1 VGGGM
6 TRDRAGQA
14 AIVVVLLLLSIP
26 LFFSIYRDAAFNT
39 APRDDYGPYLQSIVG
54 AGGHVPGAPMAYRL
68 FSVLLAVPFY
78 FVLPVYHFS
87 NLPAVDPNYLKA
99 TEAIS
104 ATSWLCLLAMA
115 GVIYVTCRDKA
126 GATRKSAFL
135 VALLALFFA
144 QFTGVTTIDPIAL
157 LIISV
162 LIYFFDRIQLFAPLV
177 VVSVGFNEKVAFLFV
192 IVFGLRLLLAR
203 DRSALSFLAVSL
215 LAAVVYFAVRIIVA
229 EPGNGNQTSPSTYWH
244 SLVSTM
250 KVSLTLKGLV
260 INVLPIVL
268 VALVA
273 WLDVR
278 MARQLGYQSALWR
291 NTDALVFLGMLL
303 IGLAIDVQYTA
314 GRLVMF
320 TFPLYMPLL
329 ALRLDATFPDGAAQQ
344 EGSGN
349 HGIAQSRG
357 HDR

>member
-1 VGGGM
+1 MHPGGGGGM
-6 TRDRAGQA
+6 TRDRAGYA
-14 AIVVVLLLLSIP
+14 AIVVTLIPKSIP
-26 LFFSIYRDAAFNT
+26 LFFSIYRDAVFNT
-39 APRDDYGPYLQSIVG
+39 APRDDYGPYLQHIVG
-54 AGGHVPGAPMAYRL
+54 AGGHVPGAPMTYRL
-68 FSVLLAVPFY
+68 FSVLIAVPFY
-78 FVLPVYHFS
+78 YLLPLYHFT
-87 NLPAVDPNYLKA
+87 NLPAVDPSYLKA

-104 ATSWLCLLAMA
+104 ATSWLSLLAMA
-115 GVIYVTCRDKA
+115 AVIYLTCRDKA
-126 GATRKSAFL
+126 GATRKSAFI

-162 LIYFFDRIQLFAPLV
+162 LVYSLDRIQLFAPLILL
-177 VVSVGFNEKVAFLFV
+177 SVGFNEKVALLFV
-192 IVFGLRLLLAR
+192 IIFGLRLLLVR

-215 LAAVVYFAVRIIVA
+215 LATVVYFAVRIIVA
-229 EPGNGNQTSPSTYWH
+229 EPGNGNQTSPSTYWQ
-244 SLVSTM
+244 SFVTTTR
-250 KVSLTLKGLV
+250 VSLTLKGLV

-291 NTDALVFLGMLL
+291 NSDALVFIGMLL

-329 ALRLDATFPDGAAQQ
+329 ALRLDATFSDAAAQQ
-344 EGSGN
+344 QDSGS
-349 HGIAQSRG
+349 ILAP
-357 HDR
+357 D